1 MSHPTFR
8 VGSLTPSTEH
18 PVFLFQLESPTSSFS
33 INTFFKRKSTN
44 YPPPPP
50 RQPNYRGQL
59 IYPLNQLCKSN
70 K

>member
-50 RQPNYRGQL
+50 ANRTIAVNLFTP
-59 IYPLNQLCKSN
+59 
-70 K
+70 